1 MNKQLIGYFLVF
13 ISAIF
18 FLSCGQITGYYPY
31 GTTGG
36 GNGYG
41 GSQSFGCSA
50 AGAMFNTSWEQ
61 NINSVDYQIIQFSAQ
76 NTYTKESQSGIVS
89 GKYKITDQHIKFNT
103 SGQIMAAKFSIDND
117 ILTLEF
123 TDGDIQKYYKL

>member
-1 MNKQLIGYFLVF
+1 MNKRLFSYFLVF

-41 GSQSFGCSA
+41 GSQSFGCGA
-50 AGAMFNTSWEQ
+50 AGTIINSSWQQ
-61 NINSVDYQIIQFSAQ
+61 NINSAEYQIIQFSAQ
-76 NTYTKESQSGIVS
+76 NTYSKETQSGIVS
-89 GKYKITDQHIKFNT
+89 GTYKITDQHIKFNT
-103 SGQIMAAKFSIDND
+103 SGQILAAKFSIDND

-123 TDGDIQKYYKL
+123 ADGDIQNYHKL